1 MYYISLCTALYSRL
15 ASASQDQFFAQC
27 AAAPVYFSNANANVS
42 GYALRDRRNPRTL
55 THKGGGPPLSAA
67 PSVSHTAWDSPGFFS
82 IHSLISAAL
91 FYDREPYFDEILP
104 RNMKS
109 EKYPQ
114 TLSL

>member
-1 MYYISLCTALYSRL
+1 MGVGSTCESVAGMARELVVT
-15 ASASQDQFFAQC
+15 SA
-27 AAAPVYFSNANANVS
+27 
-42 GYALRDRRNPRTL
+42 R
-55 THKGGGPPLSAA
+55 
-67 PSVSHTAWDSPGFFS
+67 AWDSPGFFS

>member
-1 MYYISLCTALYSRL
+1 MLIFGFRNLVRFYRYQL
-15 ASASQDQFFAQC
+15 AGYAPLV
-27 AAAPVYFSNANANVS
+27 AAALVRAVKE
-42 GYALRDRRNPRTL
+42 GTVGEGRGWER
-55 THKGGGPPLSAA
+55 G
-67 PSVSHTAWDSPGFFS
+67 WDSPGFFS